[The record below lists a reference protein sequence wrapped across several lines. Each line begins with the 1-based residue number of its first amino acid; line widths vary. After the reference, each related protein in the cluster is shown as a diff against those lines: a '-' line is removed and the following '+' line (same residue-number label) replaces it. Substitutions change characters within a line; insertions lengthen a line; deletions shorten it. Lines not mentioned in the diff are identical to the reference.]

1 MPSLLY
7 NMDAEASTRGT
18 TNMRDTPELSEAD
31 KETPSQLGE
40 SILRELVN
48 SASGSSVK
56 AVLAPVLRHC
66 DNHNLWEGKSQL
78 VRLKLKLCCS
88 FRKRVTWAYP
98 DK

>member
-1 MPSLLY
+1 
-7 NMDAEASTRGT
+7 MDAEASTRGT

-78 VRLKLKLCCS
+78 VRGKLIFFLKYNRDELS
-88 FRKRVTWAYP
+88 M
-98 DK
+98 